1 MDSVGSVTSQTD
13 VQGARRTLDLS
24 RFPRYFIHHHSCG
37 WNCTHWTFPALFFLF
52 WQAVVLSWTQRDF
65 TLKGTFTGEMRISSE
80 NVSLGRNV
88 LLLLKTI
95 LKTQGFSFLFL
106 PCFLPKAGG
115 QGEGKMER
123 FLFSFCQNKNLTPQ
137 KQQNDIAQEKAFLF
151 ILIRFFFFPWKKRSS
166 FINQLQLL
174 VFYNYTPKSGN

>member
-1 MDSVGSVTSQTD
+1 
-13 VQGARRTLDLS
+13 
-24 RFPRYFIHHHSCG
+24 
-37 WNCTHWTFPALFFLF
+37 
-52 WQAVVLSWTQRDF
+52 
-65 TLKGTFTGEMRISSE
+65 MRISLE

-123 FLFSFCQNKNLTPQ
+123 FLFSFCQNKPQ
-137 KQQNDIAQEKAFLF
+137 TSPPKTNKITL
-151 ILIRFFFFPWKKRSS
+151 PWKR
-166 FINQLQLL
+166 L
-174 VFYNYTPKSGN
+174 FYLF